1 MEKEQNLTP
10 LMKQY
15 WDIKSLHP
23 DKVLL
28 FRMGDFFEM
37 FHDDAVTAAP
47 ILGIALTQR
56 NKKSSD
62 ETPMCGVPHH
72 SIAGPINKLLS
83 RGLKVA
89 ICDQIEDPKFA
100 KGLVKRAVTRILT
113 PGMVFDADTLEAT
126 KPHYLM
132 SFDSKYVSFL
142 DITTGEAFYLSAN
155 TEKIQGFFDTLSIAE
170 VILSQNQ
177 SAELLNSKVLISRHE
192 GTSIQS
198 TDLKIEESTP
208 ESARR
213 ILSYVEN
220 LWGSQALKTVSEFKE
235 RNLQSRLG
243 LNSNTI
249 RHLEIF
255 STYKGE
261 EQGSLFHAINR
272 TQTAA
277 GGRLL
282 RQWLSF
288 PLTERK
294 DILDRY
300 TKIEKW
306 RLDLGKLKQIRT
318 EFSQMH
324 DIERRITRINQ
335 PQCNGRDLLALGNSI
350 EKGLT
355 ALELSNELKPQM
367 QILYDLAKK
376 IEATIVEEPPLTI
389 KQGNLIKKG
398 VSSELDEVINLATH
412 SQDLVQQMEN
422 SEKEKTGISSLKIRY
437 NNVFGYYIEITNT
450 HKDKAPSH
458 YQRKQTL
465 ANAERYCTD
474 ELIELER
481 KVLSAH
487 TRRSE
492 LEFEIF
498 EDLRKEILNLSSDLI
513 SLAFTCSEIDVI
525 TSLAWLSIEQKYVRP
540 EISQED
546 LKIIASRHPVVEQF
560 VSKDFIANDL
570 ELKKGSCLLITG
582 PNMAGKSTLMRQLAL
597 TIILAQM
604 GSYVPATTATLPIF
618 DNIFTRIGA
627 SDQIT
632 EGLSTF
638 MVEMTETA
646 TMLKNATSK
655 SLLILDEVGRGTSTF
670 DGMSLA
676 QSILEYII
684 SDVRAYCLFATHYHE
699 LTKLEKE
706 FPQISNAHMTVS
718 DRGGNLRF
726 LYTLNYGPTAK
737 SYGIQVAE
745 LAGLPN
751 QVTKRAKN
759 ILKNIET
766 QQSQQIGQLS
776 LLDQVAENEIHQE
789 YNDQDQ
795 SLEITDASLNSSF
808 DNEKQKALDKLVE
821 EIRSFS
827 LSNSTPLQAM
837 NTIADWQKQ
846 WVENNRT

>member
-37 FHDDAVTAAP
+37 FHDDAVKAAP

-56 NKKSSD
+56 NKKSND

-100 KGLVKRAVTRILT
+100 KGLVKRAVTRVLT
-113 PGMVFDADTLEAT
+113 PGMVYDADTLDAS

-132 SFDSKYVSFL
+132 SFDSTYASFL
-142 DITTGEAFYLSAN
+142 DITTGEAFYILTSK
-155 TEKIQGFFDTLSIAE
+155 EKLPFYFETLSIAE
-170 VILSQNQ
+170 VILALGQ
-177 SAELLNSKVLISRHE
+177 SLDHQANILVSYHDELT
-192 GTSIQS
+192 TSNN
-198 TDLKIEESTP
+198 LP
-208 ESARR
+208 ESAARL
-213 ILSYVEN
+213 LSYVEK
-220 LWGSQALKTVSEFKE
+220 LWGLEALKTISSFKE
-235 RNLQSRLG
+235 RNLQARLG
-243 LNSNTI
+243 LNANTI
-249 RHLEIF
+249 RHLEVF
-255 STYKGE
+255 ETYKGQ
-261 EQGSLFHAINR
+261 EQGSLFHAMNR

-282 RQWLSF
+282 RQWMSF
-288 PLTERK
+288 PLTQK
-294 DILDRY
+294 IDIEHRHNQ
-300 TKIEKW
+300 IEKW
-306 RLDLGKLKQIRT
+306 RMDLPRLKQVRAT
-318 EFSQMH
+318 LSQMS
-324 DIERRITRINQ
+324 DIERRISKINQ
-335 PQCNGRDLLALGNSI
+335 PQCNGRDLLSLGLSI
-350 EKGLT
+350 EKGIM
-355 ALELSNELKPQM
+355 ALDLAQDNPQYLSS
-367 QILYDLAKK
+367 LYQLAKK
-376 IEATIVEEPPLTI
+376 IEATIVEEPPLI
-389 KQGNLIKKG
+389 VKQGYLIKKG
-398 VSSELDEVINLATH
+398 ISAELDEVIELTTH
-412 SQDLVQQMEN
+412 SQELVQKMEQ

-450 HKDKAPSH
+450 HKDKVPKT

-481 KVLSAH
+481 KVLSAQ

-492 LEFEIF
+492 LEYEIY
-498 EDLRKEILNLSSDLI
+498 ENLRNEILSLSSDLLD
-513 SLAFTCSEIDVI
+513 LAARCSHLDVT
-525 TSLAWLSIEQKYVRP
+525 TSLAWLSVEQKYVRP
-540 EISQED
+540 QFVSAN
-546 LKIIASRHPVVEQF
+546 LKIRSSRHPVVEQF
-560 VSKDFIANDL
+560 VSKNFIANDI
-570 ELKKGSCLLITG
+570 EIQKGSCLLITG

-597 TIILAQM
+597 TVIMAQM
-604 GSYVPATTATLPIF
+604 GSFVPATSAELPIF
-618 DNIFTRIGA
+618 DNVFTRIGA

-646 TMLKNATSK
+646 TMLKNATQN

-676 QSILEYII
+676 QAILEYII
-684 SDVRAYCLFATHYHE
+684 SEVRSYCLFATHYHE
-699 LTKLEKE
+699 LTRLEGQ
-706 FPQISNAHMTVS
+706 FPQISNAHMSVS
-718 DRGGNLRF
+718 DRGGSLRF

-745 LAGLPN
+745 LAGLPASL
-751 QVTKRAKN
+751 TKRAKN
-759 ILKNIET
+759 ILREIELDKT
-766 QQSQQIGQLS
+766 TKSGQLN
-776 LLDQVAENEIHQE
+776 LLDQIAENEVHTE
-789 YNDQDQ
+789 PAYYDR
-795 SLEITDASLNSSF
+795 STD
-808 DNEKQKALDKLVE
+808 DNVEDAKKLIVEKFMNELQN
-821 EIRSFS
+821 FS

-837 NTIADWQKQ
+837 NVISKWQ
-846 WVENNRT
+846 EELNS